1 MKEMEEIE
9 AVYKN
14 SVFKPRKKPHPR
26 DNERV
31 VLVVKEKVVTQEF
44 LRKLEELSESLPKF
58 KNPSKLLEMSR
69 R

>member
-1 MKEMEEIE
+1 MEGID
-9 AVYKN
+9 ASTRTAYLSPSK
-14 SVFKPRKKPHPR
+14 SPSR

-31 VLVVKEKVVTQEF
+31 VLVVKEKVVTGKF

-58 KNPSKLLEMSR
+58 KNPSKLLEEDR